1 MVSMRWAMPKI
12 ACRPALEPMVD
23 TSIARAAAVGYW
35 LLNWLTSSHTISPN
49 TPPQIRAPRS
59 TPRVTMRADASPGNR
74 LVRTGWRT
82 VIVSAD
88 IGGHLQAPGRLF
100 GAVLGEEQLLQ

>member
-1 MVSMRWAMPKI
+1 MYPPIVSIWWAMPKI

-23 TSIARAAAVGYW
+23 TSIARAATVGYW

-59 TPRVTMRADASPGNR
+59 APRVTTRAEASPGNR
-74 LVRTGWRT
+74 LARTRRR
-82 VIVSAD
+82 VLVVSAD
-88 IGGHLQAPGRLF
+88 IADHL
-100 GAVLGEEQLLQ
+100 LGLP